1 MPARV
6 FGTGGVAGM
15 IALILDGAL
24 VGRNLKKLSGAA
36 APMEVAAARDRAARF
51 ATIVLIL
58 QVIALACM
66 AVAHYV

>member
-1 MPARV
+1 
-6 FGTGGVAGM
+6 
-15 IALILDGAL
+15 
-24 VGRNLKKLSGAA
+24 LKKLSGAA